1 MRQQINL
8 YQPIFSE
15 ERKPLS
21 ALTLAS
27 VLLALI
33 VGLGAYAVKAQL
45 AVSAL
50 NVQAEALRAQ
60 QAEQQNLATEGS
72 VAEPL
77 ETVEARVKKLDRL
90 VAERAMAL
98 EVLKSGAAGTTIG
111 FAPRL
116 EALARQHVD
125 GLWIDSMQLS
135 GAKGAMTL
143 AGGSYDPDII
153 PVYLRSLAQD
163 KVLAGTRFDDFVI
176 ERPVPADSAAQEG
189 DSPKAHKPID
199 PKLVRFRAGSSTL
212 TPAATE
218 ASS

>member
-33 VGLGAYAVKAQL
+33 VGLGVYTVKTQM
-45 AVSAL
+45 AVSQLEA
-50 NVQAEALRAQ
+50 QAEALRAQ
-60 QAEQQNLATEGS
+60 QAEQQNLNVDVS
-72 VAEPL
+72 AEPQ
-77 ETVEARVKKLDRL
+77 EVVEARVKKLDRL
-90 VAERAMAL
+90 VAERSKAL
-98 EVLKSGAAGTTIG
+98 EMLKSGAAGTTIG

-116 EALARQHVD
+116 EALARRHVD
-125 GLWIDSMQLS
+125 GVWIDSMQLS
-135 GAKGAMTL
+135 GANGAMTL
-143 AGGSYDPDII
+143 AGGSYNPDKI

-176 ERPVPADSAAQEG
+176 ERPVAPDPSIQEG
-189 DSPKAHKPID
+189 DAPKAHQPID
-199 PKLVRFRAGSSTL
+199 PKLVRFRAGSSALAPTNVE
-212 TPAATE
+212 AT
-218 ASS
+218 S